1 AAYAGNQDS
10 DKGNYFKYSNIHMYS
25 VVYDYIIKQNTEMSK
40 EVLSRGWILAKKE
53 NDIFKKDS

>member
-1 AAYAGNQDS
+1 
-10 DKGNYFKYSNIHMYS
+10 MYS